1 MTWNEKL
8 DELLA
13 TLERERDEL
22 RVKVNL
28 ASKDARDEFAALELR
43 LDALRTRVASDTA
56 DARKTASEVGAVVG
70 ETARKLADDLRDGYQ
85 KIRDSLAD

>member
-8 DELLA
+8 DELIA
-13 TLERERDEL
+13 NLERERDEL

-43 LDALRTRVASDTA
+43 LDALRARVASDTA
-56 DARKTASEVGAVVG
+56 DARKTASEVGTVVG

-85 KIRDSLAD
+85 KIRDSLSD